1 MSMAGEIRRAARHVY
16 ADGQAHEN
24 AEVRDELARRGFP
37 VPSDSAALRSVL
49 HQMKGQGEI
58 ELVRPGVYRLAAAM
72 EGDEAA
78 PVTPFSLEEL
88 AAGKRRLERTIQEIK
103 AFDWLRCSDVELQR
117 AREKA
122 ALLRQMADLLR
133 RADL

>member
-1 MSMAGEIRRAARHVY
+1 MSMAGEIRRAARQVY

-49 HQMKGQGEI
+49 HQMKERGEI
-58 ELVRPGVYRLAAAM
+58 ELVRPGVYRLTAVT
-72 EGDEAA
+72 EGDETASSL
-78 PVTPFSLEEL
+78 PFSLEEL
-88 AAGKRRLERTIQEIK
+88 AAQKQRLERTIQEIK
-103 AFDWLRCSDVELQR
+103 AFDWLRCSDAELQR

-133 RADL
+133 RSDL